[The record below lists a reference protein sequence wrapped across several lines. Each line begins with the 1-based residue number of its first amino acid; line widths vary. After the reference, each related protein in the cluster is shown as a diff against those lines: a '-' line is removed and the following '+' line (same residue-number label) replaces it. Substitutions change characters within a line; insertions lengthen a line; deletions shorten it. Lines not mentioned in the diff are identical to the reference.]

1 MIKERRRHKRYK
13 VELLIKSRILG
24 KDKKTRLTPDIDVLT
39 KDVSLEGARL
49 SWPKKWKCKSTDY
62 LGWVFNFAHPFKKDS
77 PVKINRR
84 LDSEIIISIQID
96 IKDKEPQEVLA
107 KVKWI
112 EKEDESKDNYDVGLN
127 FIDMDRKTG
136 RNIREL
142 IKKQENYE
150 F

>member
-1 MIKERRRHKRYK
+1 MVKERRKYKRYK
-13 VELLIKSRILG
+13 IELLIKSRILG

-49 SWPKKWKCKSTDY
+49 SWPKKWKCKSTNY

-84 LDSEIIISIQID
+84 LDSEIIINIQID

-127 FIDMDRKTG
+127 FIDLDRKAG
-136 RNIREL
+136 QSIREL
-142 IKKQENYE
+142 IRKQGSRE